1 MCDVLEVLLGDQ
13 CGSNM
18 GGTKRVFYYTGF
30 NDILTHAT
38 KAVSITNPEDEYKM
52 SVAPVFKSG
61 KSWKK
66 VEITQDSGVNNITPG
81 GANSGAKQNNFV
93 FRTPSNS
100 MAGTVL
106 FNAIANGIYPIH
118 ALVEDA
124 NMPDGTYDQIGT
136 SKLPANITAQKINGT
151 NTGDGSMYEFT
162 IANTQPA
169 RLFFTA
175 AVVTTPA
182 A

>member
-18 GGTKRVFYYTGF
+18 GGTKRIIYYAGF
-30 NDILTHAT
+30 NDILTHGT
-38 KAVSITNPEDEYKM
+38 KPTSIDNPEDEYKIA
-52 SVAPVFKSG
+52 VAPVFKTG

-66 VEITQDSGVNNITPG
+66 VEIMMDSGVSNITPG
-81 GANSGAKQNNFV
+81 GANSGAKQSNVV
-93 FRTPSNS
+93 FRLPSNNVS
-100 MAGTVL
+100 ALVL
-106 FNAIANGIYPIH
+106 FNAIANGIYPII

-136 SKLPANITAQKINGT
+136 SKLPATITAQKINGT
-151 NTGDGSMYEFT
+151 NSGDGSMYEFT
-162 IANTQPA
+162 ITNNQPA
-169 RLFFTA
+169 RLWYTA